1 MEHNESMNPAEVP
14 VGQNSEV
21 PAEAVTEPPVTP
33 PAPPAAPAKAPKKAP
48 QKQPMSEKT
57 KTMIAIIVAVVM
69 FFVAVF
75 SIVFAVSS
83 KNKGNGLECDCEYC
97 SQMFAYYNYLI
108 ESGQIELK
116 EVQGQNSNFGDFIQN
131 GDVNDFQ
138 QDNNQQNTQQNNAS
152 QSDNP
157 SSWTTAQIVETY
169 KHAAAKTHNSVT
181 SYQKMTLRQ
190 MNAPG
195 INDTLLSFASGVMDK
210 ALQNNSKNIQGITGG
225 HTNLSVSDVKSAR
238 AYKSGNNIVI
248 EMLMKEQTD
257 KGNGNMYSGTVGHAI
272 SVVGDIDS
280 VIGQFSGLGMNAT
293 IADQDCTLRYT
304 NPIVKVAI
312 NSNGQI
318 INGTW
323 SYVTNITLNN
333 LNISAMG
340 FDVPVKQ
347 ATAIVDFV
355 VVLNGGFKG

>member
-1 MEHNESMNPAEVP
+1 MENKEPVNPV
-14 VGQNSEV
+14 
-21 PAEAVTEPPVTP
+21 EATV
-33 PAPPAAPAKAPKKAP
+33 KPKKS
-48 QKQPMSEKT
+48 KMTDKT
-57 KTMIAIIVAVVM
+57 KKIIAIVVAAVVLL
-69 FFVAVF
+69 VAIF
-75 SIVFAVSS
+75 SIVFAAVS
-83 KNKGNGLECDCEYC
+83 KNNDKNNLTCDCEYC

-108 ESGQIELK
+108 ESGQIKLN
-116 EVQGQNSNFGDFIQN
+116 EVVGHNSNI
-131 GDVNDFQ
+131 NDFVQ
-138 QDNNQQNTQQNNAS
+138 NNGQMDNNGPIANEPQTNGNQQNNNTVS
-152 QSDNP
+152 NDP
-157 SSWTTAQIVETY
+157 SKWTTAQIVETY
-169 KHAAAKTHNSVT
+169 KHAAARTHNSVT
-181 SYQKMTLRQ
+181 SYQQMTLRQ

-195 INDTLLSFASGVMDK
+195 INSTLLSFAQGVMAK
-210 ALQNNSKNIQGITGG
+210 ALQNNSKDIPGITCG

-238 AYKSGNNIVI
+238 AYKNGNNIVI

-293 IADQDCTLRYT
+293 IADQDCTLHYA
-304 NPIVKVAI
+304 NPILKVAI
-312 NSNGQI
+312 DSNGRI